1 MSKKAKIAGL
11 TVLILGVL
19 FLIFQ
24 YFQDKTIAVFAPRG
38 TVASQQRDI
47 IIATLLLSLIV
58 VIPVFV
64 LTFWISWRY
73 REGHKKPAKYSP
85 DWDGNRWIEA
95 VWWGVPM
102 VLIAIISVITWRTSH
117 SLDPFKPLESSV
129 KPLTVQVVALDW
141 KWLFIYPEQDV
152 ATVNYLFIPTD
163 RPINFEVTSD
173 APMNSFWIPQL
184 GGQIY
189 AMAGMSTKIH
199 LMADQPGDYRGSSGN
214 ISGKG
219 FAKMH
224 FNTYAVP
231 QSEFDTWVALAG
243 SSPESLSQPA
253 YDELAKPSEERTLAT
268 YAGVERDL
276 YDTIVMKY
284 MMPGYGGMGEITG
297 MTQPKAGH

>member
-1 MSKKAKIAGL
+1 MSIKAKIAGIAVLSLGFIFL
-11 TVLILGVL
+11 TV
-19 FLIFQ
+19 Q
-24 YFQDKTIAVFAPRG
+24 YFQDKTIAVFNPRG
-38 TVASQQRDI
+38 TIASQQRDI
-47 IIATLLLSLIV
+47 IVATLLLSLIV

-73 REGHKKPAKYSP
+73 REGHKRPAKYSP
-85 DWDGNRWIEA
+85 DWDGNRWIEG
-95 VWWGVPM
+95 VWWAIPM

-117 SLDPFKPLESSV
+117 SLDPFKPLDSPA
-129 KPLTVQVVALDW
+129 KPLRVQAVALNW
-141 KWLFIYPEQDV
+141 KWLFIYPEQDI

-199 LMADQPGDYRGSSGN
+199 LMADQPGDYRGSSAN

-219 FAKMH
+219 FSNMH

-231 QSEFDTWVALAG
+231 QTEFDTWVSLAN
-243 SSPESLSQPA
+243 SSPESLSRPA
-253 YDELAKPSEERTLAT
+253 YDELAKPSDGRTLAT

-284 MMPGYGGMGEITG
+284 MMPGYGAAGELSG
-297 MTQPKAGH
+297 MTPKKEGH